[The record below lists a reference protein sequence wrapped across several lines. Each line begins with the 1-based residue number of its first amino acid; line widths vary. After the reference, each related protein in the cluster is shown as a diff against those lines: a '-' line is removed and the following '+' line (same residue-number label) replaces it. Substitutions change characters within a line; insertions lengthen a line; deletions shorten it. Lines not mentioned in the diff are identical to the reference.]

1 MGVDDPFPPRS
12 GASAEEERAAW
23 EELVES
29 MGPASLLVVIESRM
43 SPELRRRLS
52 PEDVLQEAL
61 LHAWRDRARCEWR
74 GVAAYRAWFL
84 TVIDNRLR
92 DAGKREGAARRD
104 ARREVSF
111 EPRPGSEASRAEGE
125 LPELALT
132 STPLRRALVRERA
145 EVMKAALAALPGELR
160 EVVRLRVFEER
171 CTEDVARELGIGLS
185 AAKHRFR
192 KGAALYRERLQHEWA
207 TRSGA
212 REGKA

>member
-1 MGVDDPFPPRS
+1 MRS
-12 GASAEEERAAW
+12 TEALLRSIADMSAS
-23 EELVES
+23 
-29 MGPASLLVVIESRM
+29 PASLV
-43 SPELRRRLS
+43 
-52 PEDVLQEAL
+52 
-61 LHAWRDRARCEWR
+61 WRW
-74 GVAAYRAWFL
+74 GTGLYM
-84 TVIDNRLR
+84 
-92 DAGKREGAARRD
+92 
-104 ARREVSF
+104 
-111 EPRPGSEASRAEGE
+111 EGE

>member
-1 MGVDDPFPPRS
+1 M
-12 GASAEEERAAW
+12 
-23 EELVES
+23 
-29 MGPASLLVVIESRM
+29 
-43 SPELRRRLS
+43 
-52 PEDVLQEAL
+52 
-61 LHAWRDRARCEWR
+61 
-74 GVAAYRAWFL
+74 AAYRAWFL